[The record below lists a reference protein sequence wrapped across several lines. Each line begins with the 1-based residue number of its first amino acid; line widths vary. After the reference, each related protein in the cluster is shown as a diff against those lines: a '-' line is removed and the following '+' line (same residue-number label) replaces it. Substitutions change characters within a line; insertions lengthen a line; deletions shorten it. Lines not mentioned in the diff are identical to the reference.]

1 MMVKYILDEASNNW
15 FENKHFDKAEAE
27 AKNGNMLVHSANT
40 H

>member
-1 MMVKYILDEASNNW
+1 MVKYILDGASKNW
-15 FENKHFDKAEAE
+15 FENKHFDEAE